1 MHVRSGRTK
10 TACMTLPILPFI
22 ENVRSINV
30 KGVIMVNR
38 KSGFISPFHDTE
50 PLDES
55 GMLTAKEWLLKNF
68 GNEKTCNNAAIVS
81 NGDRSKR
88 ASKSSKSSRK

>member
-1 MHVRSGRTK
+1 MG
-10 TACMTLPILPFI
+10 
-22 ENVRSINV
+22 
-30 KGVIMVNR
+30 NR
-38 KSGFISPFHDTE
+38 NGFISPFHDTE
-50 PLDES
+50 PLNES

-68 GNEKTCNNAAIVS
+68 GNEKSCNNAAIVS